1 MMKLGKEVQLGE
13 MVQFGS
19 YAVRVVMNG
28 KSMGFFTHE
37 GFKAIKKRTEY
48 LVVA

>member
-1 MMKLGKEVQLGE
+1 MTRLGKEVVLGNK
-13 MVQFGS
+13 VLYGAYS
-19 YAVRVVMNG
+19 VVVVMNG
-28 KSMGFFTHE
+28 KTMGFFTHE